1 MTESFLFNRGVVFPW
16 HCDQYGHMNVRWYAH
31 FFDDGSFLSWSAIG
45 FDMAAAVET
54 GIHTVVAKSTTKF
67 KRETL
72 AGTTLSM
79 MGKFVEFGRSSVT
92 IEQEMLNA
100 TNGEL
105 HATSEYVLVFC
116 DSKTRQ
122 STTIPENC
130 QQAMLA
136 AGARQKN

>member
-1 MTESFLFNRGVVFPW
+1 
-16 HCDQYGHMNVRWYAH
+16 
-31 FFDDGSFLSWSAIG
+31 
-45 FDMAAAVET
+45 
-54 GIHTVVAKSTTKF
+54 
-67 KRETL
+67 
-72 AGTTLSM
+72 M

-105 HATSEYVLVFC
+105 HATSQYVLVFC